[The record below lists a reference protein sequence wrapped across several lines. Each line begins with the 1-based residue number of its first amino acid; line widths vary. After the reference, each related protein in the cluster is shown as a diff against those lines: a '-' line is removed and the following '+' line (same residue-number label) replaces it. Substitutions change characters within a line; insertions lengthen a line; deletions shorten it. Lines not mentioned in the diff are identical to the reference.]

1 MGGKEQCIMI
11 STLTLSTVSAAIN
24 GSLSGIFAS
33 LGILL
38 LLSLLC
44 VKELASSAGTRFQS
58 VSKVVNIAILPLLI
72 AFVLIVVSQGIA
84 VIG

>member
-1 MGGKEQCIMI
+1 MI

-24 GSLSGIFAS
+24 GSLSGILAS

-58 VSKVVNIAILPLLI
+58 VSKIVNIAILPLLI
-72 AFVLIVVSQGIA
+72 AFVLIVVSQGIT